1 MADTQN
7 AQQWLKQKHSL
18 ITPSIRSLRLLASLS
33 GLIIVLQALL
43 IAHLLS
49 SIIIDKQTLDDLW
62 LPLLSLPLLFALRYY
77 LSYQSEQLAFKAG
90 SAIKQSIRE
99 KLFQK
104 LVRLGPVI
112 LANEESGSISTTAI
126 DGVESLDAYFVKFL
140 PTVITMSMVPLII
153 WIVVIPSDWLSAAVL
168 IVTAPLT
175 PLFMM
180 LVGKRAERL
189 NQQQWNKLAR
199 MGGHFLS
206 AIQNL
211 TTLKRFG
218 ASKREIENIG
228 RIADEFRHSTMN
240 VLRVAFLTSAIL
252 EFFAALSIALVAV
265 FIGFRL
271 LEGQMSF
278 FYGFFVLLL
287 IPEFYLP
294 LRQFGV
300 QSHAR
305 MEANSAAEH
314 IIQLLDLREPASLK
328 DSHRTAI
335 QFDQV
340 SYRYDDKST
349 AIDRLTLH
357 IKNGEKI
364 AITGKSGSGK
374 STLLALLLGFISPS
388 DGKLS
393 KPGRHQIAWVP
404 QRAKLFYGS
413 IAENVAMGNLLSDED
428 ITRALRAAQAD
439 FIFGLPN
446 GIHSHVEEG
455 GRNFSGGQTQRIALA
470 RALAKKAAFLLL
482 DEPTAHLDDESEA
495 AITSALNNL
504 NHEITTITIAHRLS
518 TLQKADRIIVLEKG
532 QIVEEGNYKTL
543 NQSNGPFNELLNSGR
558 EFLA

>member
-1 MADTQN
+1 MADTQI
-7 AQQWLKQKHSL
+7 AQQWLKQQHSL
-18 ITPSIRSLRLLASLS
+18 IKPSIRSLRLIASLS
-33 GLIIVLQALL
+33 GLIIVLQAFL

-49 SIIIDKQTLDDLW
+49 SIIIDKKTLDDLW
-62 LPLLSLPLLFALRYY
+62 LPLISLPPLFALRYY
-77 LSYQSEQLAFKAG
+77 LSYQAEQLTFKAG

-99 KLFQK
+99 KLLQK
-104 LVRLGPVI
+104 LARLGPVA
-112 LANEESGSISTTAI
+112 LANEQSGSVSTTII

-140 PTVITMSMVPLII
+140 PTVIIMSMVPLII
-153 WIVVIPSDWLSAAVL
+153 WIVVIPSDWLSATVL
-168 IVTAPLT
+168 MVTAPLT

-180 LVGKRAERL
+180 LVGKHAERL
-189 NQQQWNKLAR
+189 NQQQWDKLAR

-228 RIADEFRHSTMN
+228 RIADEFRRSTMG
-240 VLRVAFLTSAIL
+240 VLRIAFLTSAIL

-271 LEGQMSF
+271 LEGHMSF

-314 IIQLLDLREPASLK
+314 IIRLLDLNEPASF
-328 DSHRTAI
+328 DVTHETAI
-335 QFDQV
+335 KFDQM
-340 SYRYDDKST
+340 SYRYNDKST
-349 AIDRLTLH
+349 AINRLSLS
-357 IKNGEKI
+357 ISNGEKI

-374 STLLALLLGFISPS
+374 STLLSLLLGFISPNE
-388 DGKLS
+388 GKLS
-393 KPGRHQIAWVP
+393 TPGRHEIAWVP
-404 QRAKLFYGS
+404 QKAKLFYGS
-413 IAENVAMGNLLSDED
+413 IAENVAMSQTLSDND
-428 ITRALRAAQAD
+428 IKCALRAAQAD
-439 FIFGLPN
+439 FILALPH
-446 GIHSHVEEG
+446 GIHTHVEEG

-470 RALAKKAAFLLL
+470 RALAKRAPILLL

-504 NHEITTITIAHRLS
+504 SHEITTITIAHRLS
-518 TLQKADRIIVLEKG
+518 TLQKADRIIVLDKG
-532 QIVEEGNYKTL
+532 QIVEEGDYKTL
-543 NQSNGPFNELLNSGR
+543 SQSSGPFEDLLNSGQ
-558 EFLA
+558 ELLA

>member
-1 MADTQN
+1 MADMQI
-7 AQQWLKQKHSL
+7 AQQWLKQQHSL
-18 ITPSIRSLRLLASLS
+18 IQPSIRSLRLIASLS
-33 GLIIVLQALL
+33 GLIIVLQAFL

-49 SIIIDKQTLDDLW
+49 SIIIDKKTLDDLW
-62 LPLLSLPLLFALRYY
+62 PPLISLPPLFALRYY
-77 LSYQSEQLAFKAG
+77 LSYQAEQLTFKAG

-99 KLFQK
+99 KLLQK
-104 LVRLGPVI
+104 LARLGPVA
-112 LANEESGSISTTAI
+112 LANEESGSVSTTII

-140 PTVITMSMVPLII
+140 PTVIIMSMVPLII
-153 WIVVIPSDWLSAAVL
+153 WIVVIPSDWLSATVL
-168 IVTAPLT
+168 MVTAPLT

-180 LVGKRAERL
+180 LVGKHAERL

-228 RIADEFRHSTMN
+228 RIADEFRRSTMG
-240 VLRVAFLTSAIL
+240 VLRIAFLTSAIL

-271 LEGQMSF
+271 LEGHMSF

-314 IIQLLDLREPASLK
+314 IIRLLDLKEPASF
-328 DSHRTAI
+328 DVTHETAI
-335 QFDQV
+335 KFDQM
-340 SYRYDDKST
+340 SYRYNDKSA
-349 AIDRLTLH
+349 AINRLSLS
-357 IKNGEKI
+357 ISNGEKI

-374 STLLALLLGFISPS
+374 STLLSLLLGFISPS
-388 DGKLS
+388 EGKLS
-393 KPGRHQIAWVP
+393 TPSRHEIAWVP
-404 QRAKLFYGS
+404 QKAKLFYGS
-413 IAENVAMGNLLSDED
+413 IAENVAMSQTLSDND
-428 ITRALRAAQAD
+428 IKCALRAAQAD
-439 FIFGLPN
+439 FILALPH
-446 GIHSHVEEG
+446 GIHTHVEEG

-470 RALAKKAAFLLL
+470 RALAKRAPILLL

-504 NHEITTITIAHRLS
+504 SHEITTITIAHRLS

-532 QIVEEGNYKTL
+532 QIVEEGDYKTL
-543 NQSNGPFNELLNSGR
+543 SQSSGPFEDLLNSGQ
-558 EFLA
+558 ELLA

>member
-1 MADTQN
+1 MADTQI
-7 AQQWLKQKHSL
+7 AQQWLKQQHSL
-18 ITPSIRSLRLLASLS
+18 ISHSIRSLRLIASLS

-43 IAHLLS
+43 IAHILS
-49 SIIIDKQTLDDLW
+49 GIIIENKLLDDLW
-62 LPLLSLPLLFALRYY
+62 LSLLSLPPLFALRYF
-77 LSYQSEQLAFKAG
+77 LTYQADQHAFKAG
-90 SAIKQSIRE
+90 SEIKRSIRE
-99 KLFQK
+99 KLLQK
-104 LVRLGPVI
+104 LARLGPVT
-112 LANEESGSISTTAI
+112 LVNEESGSISTTVI

-140 PTVITMSMVPLII
+140 PTIITMSMVPLII
-153 WIVVIPSDWLSAAVL
+153 WIVVIPTDWLSAAVL
-168 IVTAPLT
+168 MITAPLT

-180 LVGKRAERL
+180 LVGKHAERL
-189 NQQQWNKLAR
+189 NQQQWDKLAR

-228 RIADEFRHSTMN
+228 RIADEFRRSTMG

-294 LRQFGV
+294 LRQFGA

-314 IIQLLDLREPASLK
+314 IVRILELEGPSPLEGSNE
-328 DSHRTAI
+328 TAI
-335 QFDQV
+335 TFDQV
-340 SYRYDDKST
+340 SYRYNENAI
-349 AIDRLTLH
+349 AIDNLCLS
-357 IKNGEKI
+357 IKNGERL

-374 STLLALLLGFISPS
+374 STLLSLLLGFISPS

-393 KPGRHQIAWVP
+393 IPSRSQVAWVP
-404 QRAKLFYGS
+404 QKARLFYGS
-413 IAENVAMGNLLSDED
+413 VAENIAMGQTLSDDE
-428 ITRALRAAQAD
+428 IKGALHAANAD
-439 FIFGLPN
+439 FILALPN
-446 GIHSHVEEG
+446 GIHTHVEEG

-470 RALAKKAAFLLL
+470 RALAKKAPIILL
-482 DEPTAHLDDESEA
+482 DEPTAHLDDESEH
-495 AITSALNNL
+495 AITAALNNL
-504 NHEITTITIAHRLS
+504 SDKITTITIAHRLG
-518 TLQKADRIIVLEKG
+518 TLKKADRIIVLDSGK
-532 QIVEEGNYKTL
+532 IVEEGSYNAL
-543 NQSNGPFNELLNSGR
+543 SQSNGTFAELLNKRQG
-558 EFLA
+558 LLT

>member
-1 MADTQN
+1 MADTQI
-7 AQQWLKQKHSL
+7 AQQWLKQQHSL
-18 ITPSIRSLRLLASLS
+18 ITPSIRSLRLIASLS
-33 GLIIVLQALL
+33 GLIIVLQAFL

-49 SIIIDKQTLDDLW
+49 SIIIDKKTLDDLW
-62 LPLLSLPLLFALRYY
+62 LPLLSLPPLFALRYY
-77 LSYQSEQLAFKAG
+77 LSYQAEQLAFKAG
-90 SAIKQSIRE
+90 SAIKKSIRE
-99 KLFQK
+99 KLLQK
-104 LVRLGPVI
+104 LARLGPVA
-112 LANEESGSISTTAI
+112 LANEESGSVSTTII

-140 PTVITMSMVPLII
+140 PTVIIMSMVPLII

-180 LVGKRAERL
+180 LVGKHAERL
-189 NQQQWNKLAR
+189 NQQQWDKLAR

-228 RIADEFRHSTMN
+228 RIADEFRRSTMG

-314 IIQLLDLREPASLK
+314 IIRLLDLKEPASS
-328 DSHRTAI
+328 DVTHETAI
-335 QFDQV
+335 QFDRV
-340 SYRYDDKST
+340 SYRYNDKST
-349 AIDRLTLH
+349 AIDRLNLS
-357 IKNGEKI
+357 ISNGEKI

-374 STLLALLLGFISPS
+374 STLLSLLLGFISPS
-388 DGKLS
+388 EGKLS
-393 KPGRHQIAWVP
+393 IPSRHQIAWVP
-404 QRAKLFYGS
+404 QKAKLFYGS
-413 IAENVAMGNLLSDED
+413 IAENVAMSQTLSDDE
-428 ITRALRAAQAD
+428 IKAALHAANAD
-439 FIFGLPN
+439 FILALPN
-446 GIHSHVEEG
+446 GIHTHVEEG

-470 RALAKKAAFLLL
+470 RALAKKAPIILL
-482 DEPTAHLDDESEA
+482 DEPTAHLDDESEH
-495 AITSALNNL
+495 AITAALNNL
-504 NHEITTITIAHRLS
+504 SNKTTTITIAHRLS

-532 QIVEEGNYKTL
+532 QIVEEGDYKTL
-543 NQSNGPFNELLNSGR
+543 SQSNGPFEELLNSGQ
-558 EFLA
+558 ELLA

>member
-1 MADTQN
+1 MADMQI
-7 AQQWLKQKHSL
+7 AQQWLKQQHSL
-18 ITPSIRSLRLLASLS
+18 IQPSIRSLRLIASLS
-33 GLIIVLQALL
+33 GLIIVLQAFL

-49 SIIIDKQTLDDLW
+49 SIIIDKKTLDDLW
-62 LPLLSLPLLFALRYY
+62 PPLISLPPLFALRYY
-77 LSYQSEQLAFKAG
+77 LSYQAEQLTFKAG

-99 KLFQK
+99 KLLQT
-104 LVRLGPVI
+104 LARLGPVA
-112 LANEESGSISTTAI
+112 LANEESGSVSTTII
-126 DGVESLDAYFVKFL
+126 DGIESLDAYFVKFL
-140 PTVITMSMVPLII
+140 PTVIIMSMVPLII
-153 WIVVIPSDWLSAAVL
+153 WIVVIPSDWLSATVL
-168 IVTAPLT
+168 MVTAPLT

-180 LVGKRAERL
+180 LVGKHAERL

-228 RIADEFRHSTMN
+228 RIADEFRRSTMG
-240 VLRVAFLTSAIL
+240 VLRIAFLTSAIL

-271 LEGQMSF
+271 LEGHMSF

-314 IIQLLDLREPASLK
+314 IIRLLDLKEPASF
-328 DSHRTAI
+328 DVTHETAI
-335 QFDQV
+335 KFDQM
-340 SYRYDDKST
+340 SYRYNDKSA
-349 AIDRLTLH
+349 AINRLSLS
-357 IKNGEKI
+357 ISNGEKI

-374 STLLALLLGFISPS
+374 STLLSLLLGFISPS
-388 DGKLS
+388 EGKLS
-393 KPGRHQIAWVP
+393 TPSRHEIAWVP
-404 QRAKLFYGS
+404 QKAKLFYGS
-413 IAENVAMGNLLSDED
+413 IAKNVAMSQTLSDND
-428 ITRALRAAQAD
+428 IKCALRAAQAD
-439 FIFGLPN
+439 FILALPH
-446 GIHSHVEEG
+446 GIHTHVEEG

-470 RALAKKAAFLLL
+470 RALAKRAPILLL

-504 NHEITTITIAHRLS
+504 SHEITTITIAHRLS
-518 TLQKADRIIVLEKG
+518 TLQKADRIIVLDKG
-532 QIVEEGNYKTL
+532 QIVEEGDYKTL
-543 NQSNGPFNELLNSGR
+543 SQSSGPFEDLLNSGQ
-558 EFLA
+558 ELLA

>member
-1 MADTQN
+1 MADTQI
-7 AQQWLKQKHSL
+7 AQQWLKQQHSL
-18 ITPSIRSLRLLASLS
+18 ITPSIRSLRLIASLS
-33 GLIIVLQALL
+33 GLIIVLQAFL

-49 SIIIDKQTLDDLW
+49 SIIIDKKTLDDLW
-62 LPLLSLPLLFALRYY
+62 LPLLSLPPLFALRYY
-77 LSYQSEQLAFKAG
+77 LSYQAEQLAFKAG

-99 KLFQK
+99 KLLQK
-104 LVRLGPVI
+104 LARLGPVA
-112 LANEESGSISTTAI
+112 LANEESGSVSTTII

-140 PTVITMSMVPLII
+140 PTVIIMSMVPLII

-180 LVGKRAERL
+180 LVGKHAERL
-189 NQQQWNKLAR
+189 NQQQWDKLAR

-228 RIADEFRHSTMN
+228 RIADEFRRSTMG

-314 IIQLLDLREPASLK
+314 IIRLLDLKEPASS
-328 DSHRTAI
+328 DVTHETAI
-335 QFDQV
+335 KFDQV
-340 SYRYDDKST
+340 SYRYNDKST
-349 AIDRLTLH
+349 AIDRLNLS
-357 IKNGEKI
+357 ISNGEKI

-374 STLLALLLGFISPS
+374 STLLSLLLGYISPS
-388 DGKLS
+388 EGKLS
-393 KPGRHQIAWVP
+393 TPSRHQIAWVP
-404 QRAKLFYGS
+404 QKAKLFYGS
-413 IAENVAMGNLLSDED
+413 IAENVSMSQTLSDND
-428 ITRALRAAQAD
+428 IKRALRAAQAD
-439 FIFGLPN
+439 FILALPH
-446 GIHSHVEEG
+446 GIHTHVEEG

-470 RALAKKAAFLLL
+470 RALAKRAPILLL

-504 NHEITTITIAHRLS
+504 SHEITTITIAHRLS

-532 QIVEEGNYKTL
+532 QIVEEGDYKTL
-543 NQSNGPFNELLNSGR
+543 SQSNGPFEELLKSGQ
-558 EFLA
+558 ELLA

>member
-1 MADTQN
+1 MADTQI
-7 AQQWLKQKHSL
+7 AQQWLKQQHSL
-18 ITPSIRSLRLLASLS
+18 ITPSIRSLRLIASLS
-33 GLIIVLQALL
+33 GLIIVLQAFL

-49 SIIIDKQTLDDLW
+49 SIIIDKKTLDDLW
-62 LPLLSLPLLFALRYY
+62 LPLLSLPPLFALRYY
-77 LSYQSEQLAFKAG
+77 LSYQAEQLAFKAG
-90 SAIKQSIRE
+90 SAIKKSIRE
-99 KLFQK
+99 KLLQK
-104 LVRLGPVI
+104 LPRLGPVA
-112 LANEESGSISTTAI
+112 LANEESGSVSTTII

-140 PTVITMSMVPLII
+140 PTVIIMSMVPLII

-180 LVGKRAERL
+180 LVGKHAERL
-189 NQQQWNKLAR
+189 NQQQWDKLAR

-218 ASKREIENIG
+218 ASKREIDNIG
-228 RIADEFRHSTMN
+228 RIADEFRRSTMG

-314 IIQLLDLREPASLK
+314 IIRLLDLNEPASF
-328 DSHRTAI
+328 DVTHDTAI
-335 QFDQV
+335 QFNQV
-340 SYRYDDKST
+340 SYRYNDEST
-349 AIDRLTLH
+349 AIDKLSLS
-357 IKNGEKI
+357 ISNGEKI

-374 STLLALLLGFISPS
+374 STLLSLLLGFISPS
-388 DGKLS
+388 EGKLS
-393 KPGRHQIAWVP
+393 TPSRHQIAWVP
-404 QRAKLFYGS
+404 QKAKLFYGS
-413 IAENVAMGNLLSDED
+413 IAENVAMSQTLSDND
-428 ITRALRAAQAD
+428 IKRALRAAQAD
-439 FIFGLPN
+439 FILALPH
-446 GIHSHVEEG
+446 GIHTHVEEG

-470 RALAKKAAFLLL
+470 RALAKRAPILLL

-504 NHEITTITIAHRLS
+504 SHEITTITIAHRLS

-532 QIVEEGNYKTL
+532 QIVEEGDYKTL
-543 NQSNGPFNELLNSGR
+543 SQSNGPFEELLNSGQ
-558 EFLA
+558 ELLA

>member
-1 MADTQN
+1 MADTQI
-7 AQQWLKQKHSL
+7 AQQWLKQQHSL
-18 ITPSIRSLRLLASLS
+18 ITPSIRSLRLIASLS
-33 GLIIVLQALL
+33 GLIIVLQAFL

-49 SIIIDKQTLDDLW
+49 SIIIDKKTLDDLW
-62 LPLLSLPLLFALRYY
+62 PTLLSLPPLFALRYY
-77 LSYQSEQLAFKAG
+77 LSYQAEQLAFKAG
-90 SAIKQSIRE
+90 STIKQSIRE
-99 KLFQK
+99 KLLQK
-104 LVRLGPVI
+104 LARLGPVA
-112 LANEESGSISTTAI
+112 LANEESGSVSTTII

-140 PTVITMSMVPLII
+140 PTVIIMSMVPLII

-180 LVGKRAERL
+180 LVGKHAERL
-189 NQQQWNKLAR
+189 NQQQWDKLAR
-199 MGGHFLS
+199 MGGHFLN

-228 RIADEFRHSTMN
+228 RIADEFRRSTMG

-271 LEGQMSF
+271 LEGHMSF

-314 IIQLLDLREPASLK
+314 IIRLLDLKEPASF
-328 DSHRTAI
+328 DVTHETAI

-340 SYRYDDKST
+340 SYRYNDKST
-349 AIDRLTLH
+349 AIDRLNLS
-357 IKNGEKI
+357 ILNGEKI

-374 STLLALLLGFISPS
+374 STLLSLLLGFISPS
-388 DGKLS
+388 EGKLS
-393 KPGRHQIAWVP
+393 TPSRHQIAWVP
-404 QRAKLFYGS
+404 QKAKLFYGS
-413 IAENVAMGNLLSDED
+413 ITDNVAMSQTLSDND
-428 ITRALRAAQAD
+428 IKRALRAAQAD
-439 FIFGLPN
+439 FILALPH
-446 GIHSHVEEG
+446 GIHTHVEEG

-470 RALAKKAAFLLL
+470 RALAKRAPILLL

-504 NHEITTITIAHRLS
+504 SHEITTITIAHRLS

-532 QIVEEGNYKTL
+532 QIVEEGDYKTL
-543 NQSNGPFNELLNSGR
+543 SQSNGPFEELLKSGQG
-558 EFLA
+558 LIA

>member
-1 MADTQN
+1 MADTQI
-7 AQQWLKQKHSL
+7 AQQWLKQQHSL
-18 ITPSIRSLRLLASLS
+18 ITPSIRSLRLIASLS
-33 GLIIVLQALL
+33 GLIIVLQAFL

-49 SIIIDKQTLDDLW
+49 SIIIDKKILDDLW
-62 LPLLSLPLLFALRYY
+62 LPLLSLPPLFALRYY
-77 LSYQSEQLAFKAG
+77 LSYQAEQLAFKAG
-90 SAIKQSIRE
+90 SAIKKSIRE
-99 KLFQK
+99 KLLQK
-104 LVRLGPVI
+104 LPRLGPVA
-112 LANEESGSISTTAI
+112 LANEESGSVSTTII

-140 PTVITMSMVPLII
+140 PTVIIMSMVPLII

-180 LVGKRAERL
+180 LVGKHAERL
-189 NQQQWNKLAR
+189 NQQQWDKLAR

-218 ASKREIENIG
+218 ASKREIDNIG
-228 RIADEFRHSTMN
+228 RIADEFRRSTMG

-314 IIQLLDLREPASLK
+314 IIRLLDLNEPASF
-328 DSHRTAI
+328 DVTHDTAI
-335 QFDQV
+335 QFNQV
-340 SYRYDDKST
+340 SYRYNDEST
-349 AIDRLTLH
+349 AIDKLSLS
-357 IKNGEKI
+357 ISNGEKI

-374 STLLALLLGFISPS
+374 STLLSLLLGFISPS
-388 DGKLS
+388 EGKLITPS
-393 KPGRHQIAWVP
+393 RHQIAWVP
-404 QRAKLFYGS
+404 QKAKLFYGS
-413 IAENVAMGNLLSDED
+413 IAENVAMGQTLSDND
-428 ITRALRAAQAD
+428 IKRALRAAQAD
-439 FIFGLPN
+439 FILALPH
-446 GIHSHVEEG
+446 GIHTHVEEG

-470 RALAKKAAFLLL
+470 RALAKRAPILLL

-504 NHEITTITIAHRLS
+504 SHEITTITIAHRLS

-543 NQSNGPFNELLNSGR
+543 SQSNGPFEELLNSGQ
-558 EFLA
+558 ELLA

>member
-1 MADTQN
+1 MADTQI
-7 AQQWLKQKHSL
+7 AQQWLKQQHSL
-18 ITPSIRSLRLLASLS
+18 ITPSIRSLRLIASLS
-33 GLIIVLQALL
+33 GLIIVLQAFL

-49 SIIIDKQTLDDLW
+49 SIIIDKKILDDLW
-62 LPLLSLPLLFALRYY
+62 LPLLSLPPLFALRYY
-77 LSYQSEQLAFKAG
+77 LSYQAEQLAFKAG
-90 SAIKQSIRE
+90 SAIKKSIRE
-99 KLFQK
+99 KLLQK
-104 LVRLGPVI
+104 LPRLGPVA
-112 LANEESGSISTTAI
+112 LANEESGSVSTTII

-140 PTVITMSMVPLII
+140 PTVIIMSMVPLII
-153 WIVVIPSDWLSAAVL
+153 WIIVIPSDWLSAAVL

-180 LVGKRAERL
+180 LVGKHAERL
-189 NQQQWNKLAR
+189 NQQQWDKLAR

-218 ASKREIENIG
+218 ASKREIDNIG
-228 RIADEFRHSTMN
+228 RIADEFRRSTMG

-314 IIQLLDLREPASLK
+314 IIRLLDLNEPASF
-328 DSHRTAI
+328 DVTHDTAI
-335 QFDQV
+335 QFNQV
-340 SYRYDDKST
+340 SYRYNDEST
-349 AIDRLTLH
+349 AIDKLSLS
-357 IKNGEKI
+357 ISNGEKI

-374 STLLALLLGFISPS
+374 STLLSLLLGFISPS
-388 DGKLS
+388 EGKLITPS
-393 KPGRHQIAWVP
+393 RHQIAWVP
-404 QRAKLFYGS
+404 QKAKLFYGS
-413 IAENVAMGNLLSDED
+413 IAENVAMGQTLSDND
-428 ITRALRAAQAD
+428 IKRALRAAQAD
-439 FIFGLPN
+439 FILALPH
-446 GIHSHVEEG
+446 GIHTHVEEG

-470 RALAKKAAFLLL
+470 RALAKRAPILLL

-504 NHEITTITIAHRLS
+504 SHEITTITIAHRLS

-543 NQSNGPFNELLNSGR
+543 SQSNGPFEELLNSGQ
-558 EFLA
+558 ELLA

>member
-1 MADTQN
+1 MADTQI
-7 AQQWLKQKHSL
+7 AQQWLKQQHSL
-18 ITPSIRSLRLLASLS
+18 ITPSIRSLRLIASLS
-33 GLIIVLQALL
+33 GLIIVLQAFL

-49 SIIIDKQTLDDLW
+49 SIIIDKKILDDLW
-62 LPLLSLPLLFALRYY
+62 LPLLSLPPLFALRYY
-77 LSYQSEQLAFKAG
+77 LSYQAEQLAFKAG
-90 SAIKQSIRE
+90 SAIKKSIRE
-99 KLFQK
+99 KLLQK
-104 LVRLGPVI
+104 LPRLGPVA
-112 LANEESGSISTTAI
+112 LANEESGSVSTTII

-140 PTVITMSMVPLII
+140 PTVIIMSMVPLII

-180 LVGKRAERL
+180 LVGKHAERL
-189 NQQQWNKLAR
+189 NQQQWDKLAR

-218 ASKREIENIG
+218 ASKREIDNIG
-228 RIADEFRHSTMN
+228 RIADEFRRSTMG

-314 IIQLLDLREPASLK
+314 IIRLLDLNEPASF
-328 DSHRTAI
+328 DVTHDTAI
-335 QFDQV
+335 QFNQV
-340 SYRYDDKST
+340 SYRYNDEST
-349 AIDRLTLH
+349 AIDKLSLS
-357 IKNGEKI
+357 ISNGEKI

-374 STLLALLLGFISPS
+374 STLLSLLLGFISPS
-388 DGKLS
+388 EGKLITPS
-393 KPGRHQIAWVP
+393 RHQIAWVP
-404 QRAKLFYGS
+404 QKAKLFYGS
-413 IAENVAMGNLLSDED
+413 IAENVAMGQTLSDND
-428 ITRALRAAQAD
+428 IKRALRAAQAD
-439 FIFGLPN
+439 FILALPH
-446 GIHSHVEEG
+446 GIHTHVEEG

-470 RALAKKAAFLLL
+470 RALAKRAPILLL

-504 NHEITTITIAHRLS
+504 SHEITTITIAHRLS

-532 QIVEEGNYKTL
+532 QIVEEGDYKTL
-543 NQSNGPFNELLNSGR
+543 SQSNGPFEELLKSGQ
-558 EFLA
+558 ELLA

>member
-1 MADTQN
+1 MADMQI
-7 AQQWLKQKHSL
+7 AQQWLKQQHSL
-18 ITPSIRSLRLLASLS
+18 IQPSIRSLRLIASLS
-33 GLIIVLQALL
+33 GLIIVLQAFL

-49 SIIIDKQTLDDLW
+49 SIIIDKKTLDDLW
-62 LPLLSLPLLFALRYY
+62 PPLISLPPLFALRYY
-77 LSYQSEQLAFKAG
+77 LSYQAEQLTFKAG

-99 KLFQK
+99 KLLQK
-104 LVRLGPVI
+104 LARLGPVA
-112 LANEESGSISTTAI
+112 LANEESGSVSTTII

-140 PTVITMSMVPLII
+140 PTVIIMSMVPLII
-153 WIVVIPSDWLSAAVL
+153 WIVVIPSDWLSATVL
-168 IVTAPLT
+168 MVTAPLT

-180 LVGKRAERL
+180 LVGKHAERL
-189 NQQQWNKLAR
+189 NQQQWDKLAR

-228 RIADEFRHSTMN
+228 RIADEFRRSTMS
-240 VLRVAFLTSAIL
+240 VLRIAFLTSAIL

-271 LEGQMSF
+271 LEGHMSF

-314 IIQLLDLREPASLK
+314 IIRLLDLNEPASF
-328 DSHRTAI
+328 DVTHETAI
-335 QFDQV
+335 KFDQM
-340 SYRYDDKST
+340 SYRYNDKSA
-349 AIDRLTLH
+349 AINRLSLS
-357 IKNGEKI
+357 ISNGEKI

-374 STLLALLLGFISPS
+374 STLLSLLLGFISPS
-388 DGKLS
+388 EGKLS
-393 KPGRHQIAWVP
+393 TPCRHEIAWVP
-404 QRAKLFYGS
+404 QKAKLFYGS
-413 IAENVAMGNLLSDED
+413 IAENVAMSQTLSDND
-428 ITRALRAAQAD
+428 IKCALRAAQAD
-439 FIFGLPN
+439 FILALPH
-446 GIHSHVEEG
+446 GIHTHVEEG

-470 RALAKKAAFLLL
+470 RALAKRAPILLL

-504 NHEITTITIAHRLS
+504 SHEITTITIAHRLS
-518 TLQKADRIIVLEKG
+518 TLQKADRIIVLDKG
-532 QIVEEGNYKTL
+532 QIVEEGDYKTL
-543 NQSNGPFNELLNSGR
+543 SQSSGPFEDLLNSGQ
-558 EFLA
+558 ELLA